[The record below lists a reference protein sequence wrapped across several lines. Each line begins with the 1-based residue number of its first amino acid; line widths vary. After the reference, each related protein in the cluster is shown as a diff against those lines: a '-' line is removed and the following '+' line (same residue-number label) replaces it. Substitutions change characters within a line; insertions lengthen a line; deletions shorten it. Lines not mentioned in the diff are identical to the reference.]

1 MFSKYSGRILMFA
14 MALVFAVLLST
25 STYAQAETFSTRE
38 IIPFNQTASACNE
51 EVILTG
57 ELLVLT
63 HTTFSSNGGIHTK
76 EMVVYRNVTG
86 VGLTT
91 GTQYVAVGGDRQTS
105 NLGAD
110 PFSLNFTRT
119 TKFNII
125 SQDGTD
131 NLALTAVSHTTV
143 NPNGDATTIIDN
155 ISVRCNGQGE

>member
-1 MFSKYSGRILMFA
+1 MFSKYSGKMLKLA
-14 MALVFAVLLST
+14 MMIVFAALLSV
-25 STYAQAETFSTRE
+25 STYAQAETFVTRE
-38 IIPFNQTASACNE
+38 VVPFSQQASGCNE
-51 EVILTG
+51 DVILTG

-63 HTTFSSNGGIHTK
+63 HVTFSPNGGSHIK

-86 VGLTT
+86 VGVTT

-131 NLALTAVSHTTV
+131 NLALTAISHTTV
-143 NPNGDATTIIDN
+143 TPNGDATTIIDN
-155 ISVRCNGQGE
+155 ISVRCNGQE